1 MTIRQMAIAARQQE
15 YERNK
20 PTAAEIEEAHQRCHR
35 QMAAAGHYIEGMC
48 LNCYGEH
55 KNDPVELSDSVVKQV
70 KDAAFAS
77 AKDGYGWNDTDYL
90 SPIVKSYIKTV
101 DVDKRLASST
111 ALQKVWK
118 EEVDRIGW
126 YIHSKDPSWT
136 VWGQHFDLSILDGYR
151 QGIDVKV

>member
-1 MTIRQMAIAARQQE
+1 MTIRQMAIAVTEARSRTGQH
-15 YERNK
+15 
-20 PTAAEIEEAHQRCHR
+20 TAAEIEEAHQRGHR

-151 QGIDVKV
+151 QGIDVKA